1 MKDKNDPNL
10 PVAFGCLQVS
20 TFHRGMFA
28 CIWIKNGFVD

>member
-10 PVAFGCLQVS
+10 PVAFGCLQAS
-20 TFHRGMFA
+20 TFHHGMFG